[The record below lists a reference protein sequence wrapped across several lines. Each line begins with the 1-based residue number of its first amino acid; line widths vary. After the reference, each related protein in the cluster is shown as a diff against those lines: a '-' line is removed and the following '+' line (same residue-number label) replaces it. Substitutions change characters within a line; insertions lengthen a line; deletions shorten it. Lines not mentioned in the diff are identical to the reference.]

1 MDTLSYKT
9 VSANDKMVKR
19 AWYIIDAEDQV
30 LGRMASKIA
39 HMLRGK
45 NKPYYTPHNDCGDY
59 VIVINADKFKL
70 TGKKMFQ
77 KEYVRYTGYPGGQR
91 FANPKM
97 MLEKKPYFPVENAV
111 RGMLPK
117 NALGRKM
124 FKKLFVYAGTDHPH
138 AAQKPKTIKL

>member
-9 VSANDKMVKR
+9 VSANEKIVKR
-19 AWYIIDAEDQV
+19 AWYIIDAQDQV
-30 LGRMASKIA
+30 LGRLGSKIA
-39 HMLRGK
+39 HILRGK
-45 NKPYYTPHNDCGDY
+45 NKPYYTPHFDCGDY
-59 VIVINADKFKL
+59 VIVINAEKIKL
-70 TGKKMFQ
+70 TGKKLTQ

-97 MLEKKPYFPVENAV
+97 MLEKKPEFPVENAV

-124 FKKLFVYAGTDHPH
+124 FKKLFVYAGEKHPH